1 MLELKPEDHDKLEQA
16 VARLTDINPRT
27 PQALW
32 DKFKSNPTLMI
43 ADLLR
48 VSGLCLDLL
57 EQTGRQLREQ
67 EAQRVSDEKLVD
79 DAFFEAVGFTRPILG
94 SWVIESEHHR
104 VRVIQ
109 GMLQLEQKKFQGM
122 QSEKS
127 VILGEVETTKRGMLL
142 KLLDSLLIPHK

>member
-1 MLELKPEDHDKLEQA
+1 MSELKPEDHDKLEQA

-32 DKFKSNPTLMI
+32 DMFKSNPTLMI

-67 EAQRVSDEKLVD
+67 EEQRVSDEKLVD
-79 DAFFEAVGFTRPILG
+79 DEFFESAGFTRPILG
-94 SWVIESEHHR
+94 SWVIESEFHR
-104 VRVIQ
+104 VRVVQ
-109 GMLQLEQKKFQGM
+109 GTIELQQKKFQGM
-122 QSEKS
+122 HERFVVCGK
-127 VILGEVETTKRGMLL
+127 VETTKRGLII